1 MVRVGTVRLLNAV
14 ELPALLVFSA
24 STGVCPARAES
35 ASNPAPN
42 PAENQVGQGQIWYTP
57 NIGSV
62 DMLDLFESPEQWA
75 TARSS
80 TQIFK
85 FYMTQVGS
93 GGWSCTVL
101 PHAQCGENHLQNL
114 IANDAFAKLESWGT
128 DIAIES
134 FFAGPIASVDP
145 IVCTS
150 AEEVFNL
157 TLDGTANAINNVHAN
172 GGAVR
177 YLAMDEPIRQWYP
190 LYYYL
195 VTGQTDPRPCLVES
209 LDILADYV
217 AEYILFMQDALP
229 SLSIGQIA
237 LYPEVG
243 VVTLKE
249 WILALEERGVA
260 LPFLHVDVHG
270 ARVAQYIG
278 FGFDI
283 DVESDLM
290 ELKSFLSDHNVA
302 LGVIVTDINW
312 DAQVWKEDEY
322 DDAMYFSR
330 TMEWVDELRPL
341 AEHIDHFV
349 FQSWVFPVYTTG
361 YGPNE
366 IPTNLPDDDAAL
378 PTHTRLIT
386 TAVPILQGDTAV
398 PALSIWGMIAM
409 SLLMITLA
417 TLILSR
423 LPAAVGVQRLW
434 TPVLRPKSGFLTV
447 WDSMSYDLLRSK

>member
-1 MVRVGTVRLLNAV
+1 MGDRTMRLLNAV
-14 ELPALLVFSA
+14 GLPALLAFTL
-24 STGVCPARAES
+24 STGVCPALAEN
-35 ASNPAPN
+35 AQNPIPN
-42 PAENQVGQGQIWYTP
+42 PAENQVDQDQIWFTP

-62 DMLDLFESPEQWA
+62 DMLDLFASPEQWA

-80 TQIFK
+80 IQVFK
-85 FYMTQVGS
+85 FYNTQVGS
-93 GGWSCTVL
+93 DGWSCTEL

-114 IANDAFAKLESWGT
+114 IANDAFAKLESWGIET
-128 DIAIES
+128 AIES
-134 FFAGPIASVDP
+134 YFAGPIASVDP

-157 TLDGTANAINNVHAN
+157 TLGGTANVVNNVYAN
-172 GGAVR
+172 GGTVR

-217 AEYILFMQDALP
+217 AEYILFMQDAMP

-243 VVTLKE
+243 VATLKE

-260 LPFLHVDVHG
+260 LPFLHIDVHG
-270 ARVAQYIG
+270 PRVAQYIS

-302 LGVIVTDINW
+302 LGVIVFDINW
-312 DAQVWKEDEY
+312 DSQVWEEDEY

-330 TMEWVDELRPL
+330 TMEWVDDLRPL

-366 IPTNLPDDDAAL
+366 IPTNLPDDDVAL
-378 PTHTRLIT
+378 ATHTRLIN
-386 TAVPILQGDTAV
+386 TAVPILQGETAV
-398 PALSIWGMIAM
+398 PAVSTWGMIAM
-409 SLLMITLA
+409 SLLTIALA
-417 TLILSR
+417 ALILRR
-423 LPAAVGVQRLW
+423 LPAHV
-434 TPVLRPKSGFLTV
+434 T
-447 WDSMSYDLLRSK
+447 RSR

>member
-1 MVRVGTVRLLNAV
+1 MVRVGTVHLLNAV
-14 ELPALLVFSA
+14 GLPALLVFSA
-24 STGVCPARAES
+24 STGVCSARAEN
-35 ASNPAPN
+35 ASSPVPN
-42 PAENQVGQGQIWYTP
+42 PAENQVDQDQIWFTP

-62 DMLDLFESPEQWA
+62 DMLDLFASPEQWA
-75 TARSS
+75 TARSH
-80 TQIFK
+80 TQVFK

-101 PHAQCGENHLQNL
+101 PHANCGGNHLQNL
-114 IANDAFAKLESWGT
+114 IANDAFAKLESWGIE
-128 DIAIES
+128 IAIES

-157 TLDGTANAINNVHAN
+157 TLDGTANVINNVHAS
-172 GGAVR
+172 GGTVR

-217 AEYILFMQDALP
+217 AEYILFVQDALP

-243 VVTLKE
+243 VATLKE

-260 LPFLHVDVHG
+260 LPFLHIDVHG
-270 ARVAQYIG
+270 PRVAQYLD
-278 FGFDI
+278 FGFAI
-283 DVESDLM
+283 DVADDLI
-290 ELKSFLSDHNVA
+290 ELKSFLTDHDVK

-312 DAQVWKEDEY
+312 DAQIWEEDEY
-322 DDAMYFSR
+322 DNAMYFSR

-386 TAVPILQGDTAV
+386 TAVPILQGETAV
-398 PALSIWGMIAM
+398 PAVSTWGMIAM
-409 SLLMITLA
+409 SLLTVTLA
-417 TLILSR
+417 TLILRRLSAHVSR
-423 LPAAVGVQRLW
+423 SRCPNFFSSWSLYG
-434 TPVLRPKSGFLTV
+434 GHE
-447 WDSMSYDLLRSK
+447 SKTG